1 MHNCDYHTD
10 FEYPHK
16 RMQKEAKMS
25 LRCLASD
32 NQYFTPPRKYRA
44 NDKRRDSFFAAL
56 RGSHSQS

>member
-1 MHNCDYHTD
+1 MRNCDYHTD

-32 NQYFTPPRKYRA
+32 NQRFTPPAKCRIDDR
-44 NDKRRDSFFAAL
+44 RRDSLFAAL
-56 RGSHSQS
+56 RGSHSLS